1 MFSNA
6 FILLLALLLDRYIGD
21 PDWLW
26 RRMPHPVVWFGKA
39 IDVLEARLWDGV
51 HQADIQR
58 QKGFVLIAI
67 LVGGAGFLGIILAQ
81 FLDSLWLIGSL
92 AEVLIVGVFLAQ
104 KSLAD
109 HALAVVKGFE
119 KNGLDGGRYAVS
131 MIVGRD
137 PSTLDQA
144 GVARATI
151 ESVAENSADGI
162 VAPAL
167 FYLFFGLPGLLA
179 YKAINTADSMI
190 GHKTERYLH
199 FGFAAA
205 RLDDWANWIPARATA
220 ILTVVAALALHG
232 LAAAKRSWHC
242 ASRDHGLHR
251 SVNAGWPEG
260 SFAGALDLRLGG
272 PRIYKGDVARESY
285 LNSAG
290 REVATIEDIERAIR
304 LLWAQCSVLALAI
317 LVLFVL

>member
-6 FILLLALLLDRYIGD
+6 FILLLALLLDRYVGD

-39 IDVLEARLWDGV
+39 IDWLEARLWDGA
-51 HQADIQR
+51 QNADVQR
-58 QKGFVLIAI
+58 QKGFVLITI
-67 LVGGAGFLGIILAQ
+67 LVGGVALLGIVLAQ
-81 FLDSLWLIGSL
+81 FLSGLWLIG
-92 AEVLIVGVFLAQ
+92 AVIEVLIVAVFLAQ

-109 HALAVVKGFE
+109 HALAVVKGFAQD
-119 KNGLDGGRYAVS
+119 GLEGGRKAVA

-205 RLDDWANWIPARATA
+205 RLDDWANWIPARVTA
-220 ILTVVAALALHG
+220 VLTVVAALALYG
-232 LAAAKRSWHC
+232 LEAAKRSWHI

-272 PRIYKGDVARESY
+272 PRIYKGDIARETY
-285 LNSAG
+285 LHSAG
-290 REVATIEDIERAIR
+290 RDDATIEDIKRAIR
-304 LLWAQCSVLALAI
+304 LLWAQCSVLALAV
-317 LVLFVL
+317 LVLFIF